1 MGVSCN
7 RLSGMDQTLNL
18 EKLKAKLEA
27 EKILLQ
33 EELSGIAHQNPKNP
47 KDWEATPTET
57 GETDFNDETAD
68 RLEDFEERQAE
79 TIPLEKRL
87 ANVERALVHIAD
99 GTYGK
104 CEICQGPIEMARLE
118 ANPEA
123 RTCRQHLDQETA
135 R

>member
-1 MGVSCN
+1 ME
-7 RLSGMDQTLNL
+7 QTLNI

-33 EELSGIAHQNPKNP
+33 EELSGIARKNPKNP
-47 KDWEATPTET
+47 KDWEAASAET
-57 GETDFNDETAD
+57 SEPDFNDETAD
-68 RLEDFEERQAE
+68 RIEEFEERQAE

-87 ANVERALVHIAD
+87 ADVERALSHMAS
-99 GTYGK
+99 GNYGQ
-104 CEICQGPIEMARLE
+104 CEICQVPIELARLE

>member
-1 MGVSCN
+1 ME
-7 RLSGMDQTLNL
+7 QTLNL

-33 EELSGIAHQNPKNP
+33 EELSGIAHKNPKNS
-47 KDWEATPTET
+47 KDWEASSAET
-57 GETDFNDETAD
+57 GEPDFNDETAD
-68 RLEDFEERQAE
+68 RIEEFEERQAE
-79 TIPLEKRL
+79 TDPLEKQL
-87 ANVERALVHIAD
+87 QNIERALAHIAD

-104 CEICQGPIEMARLE
+104 CEICQASIEMARLE

-123 RTCRQHLDQETA
+123 RTCKKHLDQETA